1 MGIFLITIGVLILTP
16 LGFPYSGDLSSL
28 APERFMIAVI
38 FIIKFWLIYNWIK

>member
-28 APERFMIAVI
+28 APERFMIAVLNEI
-38 FIIKFWLIYNWIK
+38 FAILLLGK